1 MLDDSHNKHLKT
13 FKKKWHGFVWKQGA
27 LKVMVDDHFHYI
39 KLLSRGSIPH
49 FHKDPN
55 GSSKAA
61 VSRVR
66 KQQHEEQQEEQ

>member
-1 MLDDSHNKHLKT
+1 
-13 FKKKWHGFVWKQGA
+13 
-27 LKVMVDDHFHYI
+27 MVDDHFHYI